1 MSRYD
6 APDAG
11 RPLRPVASRDPLAR
25 SVWALG
31 LTELIAWGTTFYAL
45 GVLGRPISAGTG
57 WSQSLVF
64 GGMTAGLVTSAILST
79 AIGRLVDRHGGRP
92 VMTSGLLTAAIGQLV
107 IAAAETEWV
116 YLAGWLLLGLALRM
130 VLYDAAFA
138 AIVQVLPSRGR
149 RAISYLTLFG
159 GLASTVF
166 WPLGHWLD
174 GAIGWRMTLVVF
186 AALNLLVAAPL
197 AWWGLARREP
207 DDIARERPS
216 AGDGAAHPDHG
227 RRPLE
232 GAERLVALV
241 LIGVMLAANAFV
253 FGALSVHLVT
263 VLQSTGLALGVA
275 VGLASL
281 KGVAQV
287 AGRAW
292 ELYYGQSMAAVSVG
306 RIAIALLVASL
317 VILVAAG
324 AGPGM
329 ALAFTLILGVSNGLV
344 TIVRGAVPLALF
356 GAEGYGTLLGILATP
371 QLLMNAVA
379 PFAFAAIVET
389 FGPAAGQ
396 GILLGAGL
404 LSLVAMEAVARRLA
418 RARAGP

>member
-45 GVLGRPISAGTG
+45 GVLGRPISADTG

-116 YLAGWLLLGLALRM
+116 YLAGWLLLGPAMRM

-166 WPLGHWLD
+166 WPVGHGLD
-174 GAIGWRMTLVVF
+174 LAIGWRATLVVF

-197 AWWGLARREP
+197 AWWGLAHREP
-207 DDIARERPS
+207 VDVARERPS
-216 AGDGAAHPDHG
+216 AGDGAAHPDYG
-227 RRPLE
+227 RPPLE
-232 GAERLVALV
+232 GAERLAALV

-317 VILVAAG
+317 VILVAAE
-324 AGPGM
+324 AGPLM